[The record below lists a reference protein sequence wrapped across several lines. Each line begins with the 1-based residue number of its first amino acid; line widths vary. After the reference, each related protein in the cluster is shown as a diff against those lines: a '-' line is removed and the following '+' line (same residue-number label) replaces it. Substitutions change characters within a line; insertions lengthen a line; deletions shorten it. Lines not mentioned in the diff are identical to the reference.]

1 MADEEEY
8 TTFQEMYD
16 FFLSGIT
23 DDMFMEMTKTDTEQ
37 MLEEILVAAMP
48 HFEFPHWNC
57 DGNVLDFK
65 NKRFNVKLTLDEMRI
80 IRAYM
85 TVEWLGFQLANVDLV
100 RQKYSS
106 SDFEFTSQASH
117 MRQLQ
122 NLREQYKTE
131 GFHLQRLYSRKE
143 YDENGRVRSSFHR
156 LAEVNTVGRRTDR

>member
-1 MADEEEY
+1 MSDEKEY

-37 MLEEILVAAMP
+37 MLEEILVAAIP

-57 DGNVLDFK
+57 DGTVLDFE

-85 TVEWLGFQLANVDLV
+85 IVEWLGFQLANVDLV

-122 NLREQYKTE
+122 NMREQYKTE

-156 LAEVNTVGRRTDR
+156 LAEVNTVGKRTDR